1 MNRWLLGFGAV
12 TLVLVSCSETP
23 NTPVTVVPQVDDS
36 LTLRFNL
43 SPKEVTDLCAA
54 EQAKLLKRLDAVGK
68 LSAGQATF
76 ASTAGEIEN
85 ATTEFGN
92 VVTPTTFLKYVSPK
106 EDVRAAADEC
116 ETAVSQMYV
125 DLFTR
130 LDLYAALKAASN
142 RGEALD
148 SQDDQLLKEYL
159 IGFKRNGLEL
169 SENDRKLYIEKKKAL
184 VKLEADFS
192 TNLNEYKDELIL
204 SAAELDGLPESYV
217 KGLKK
222 TDDGKY
228 RLGLSYPE
236 YYPFMENAKNAAA
249 RKALEFKF
257 NRRGG
262 EKNRDLLREAIQVR
276 QQLATLLG
284 YKNHAEFVLERQMAK
299 KVENVTTKFLEPLIQ
314 KLKVKGD
321 RDIQEMLVAKRTELG
336 DPSIA
341 SIDAWDWRYY
351 ANQLKK
357 QKHQIDNEKI
367 REYFPLDV
375 VLKGMFDIYQNMLSV
390 QFVAVEGATW
400 HESVQLYKIV
410 DGGKTIAYF
419 YLDLF
424 PREGKYGH
432 AAEFP
437 LVSGYRKPN
446 GSYRAPAAS
455 IVANFNP
462 PLPGEP
468 SLLEHSEVET
478 LFHEFGHIMHQ
489 VLTTARYATFSGTNV
504 NRDFVEAP
512 SQMLENWVWEPQA
525 LAKLSGHYLD
535 KSKPLPADL
544 VQKMVAAKLHNSG
557 VLYLRQASFATLDM
571 EYHTLAPADSTEV
584 YARAMR
590 DVMGIPIQEGTYP
603 EASFGHLMG
612 GYDAGYYGYL
622 YSEVYA
628 ADMYTRFAA
637 NGLMDQTTGRAY
649 RDLILSPGGTQSP
662 FSLITKFLGRE
673 PTNDAFLK
681 SIGL

>member
-1 MNRWLLGFGAV
+1 MKRLLIGFGAV
-12 TLVLVSCSETP
+12 SLALASCSEAP
-23 NTPVTVVPQVDDS
+23 NNPVPVVPQIDDS
-36 LTLRFNL
+36 LTLRYDL
-43 SPKEVTDLCAA
+43 SPKEVSDLCAA
-54 EQAKLLKRLDAVGK
+54 EQTKLKTRLDAVAK
-68 LSAGQATF
+68 LTAGQATF
-76 ASTAGEIEN
+76 ATTAGEIEN

-92 VVTPTTFLKYVSPK
+92 VINPTNFLKYVSDR

-116 ETAVSQMYV
+116 ETAVSQLYV

-130 LDLYAALKAASN
+130 QDLYAALKAASN

-169 SENDRKLYIEKKKAL
+169 SDNDRKLYIEKKKAL
-184 VKLEADFS
+184 VKLEAEFS

-204 SAAELDGLPESYV
+204 SAAELDGLSEAYV
-217 KGLKK
+217 KSLKK

-228 RLGLSYPE
+228 RVGLSYPE
-236 YYPFMENAKNAAA
+236 YYPFMESAKNVAA

-257 NRRGG
+257 SRRGG
-262 EKNRDLLREAIQVR
+262 EKNRDLLREAIQLR
-276 QQLATLLG
+276 QQLASLLG

-299 KVENVTTKFLEPLIQ
+299 NVENVTAKFLSPLVQ
-314 KLKVKGD
+314 KLKVKGAS
-321 RDIQEMLVAKRTELG
+321 DIQEMLVAKRVD
-336 DPSIA
+336 DPSA
-341 SIDAWDWRYY
+341 TSIDAWDWRYY

-357 QKHQIDNEKI
+357 QKHQIDSAKI

-375 VLKGMFDIYQNMLSV
+375 VLKGMFDIYQNMLAV
-390 QFVAVEGATW
+390 QFVPVQNGKTW
-400 HESVQLYKIV
+400 HEAVQLYKIV
-410 DGGKTIAYF
+410 DGGKTVAYF

-432 AAEFP
+432 AAAFT
-437 LVSGYRKPN
+437 LVSGYTKPN
-446 GSYRAPAAS
+446 GSYRAPVS
-455 IVANFNP
+455 SVVANFAP

-478 LFHEFGHIMHQ
+478 LFHEFGHIVHQ

-512 SQMLENWVWEPQA
+512 SQMLENWVWEPES

-571 EYHTLAPADSTEV
+571 EYHTLAPVDSTEV

-612 GYDAGYYGYL
+612 GYDSGYYGYL
-622 YSEVYA
+622 YSEVFA
-628 ADMYTRFAA
+628 ADMYTRFKA
-637 NGLMDQTTGRAY
+637 NGLMNQTTGKAY
-649 RDLILSPGGTQSP
+649 RDLILAPGGTQSP

-673 PTNDAFLK
+673 PNNDAFLK